1 MAAIKQLSLRINS
14 TKSIEKIT
22 SSMKMVAA
30 SKLRGD
36 ERRMNECRPFF
47 GSIVKAVMPDADFP
61 REVSDDPEDR
71 LPTLPN
77 AEGERY
83 AFVAASSDRGLCG
96 AVNSFCVKAIVKA
109 VEDVEAAGSASYTIS
124 TFGEKCRSQLERN
137 PLAANNMYK
146 TMDEIYL
153 NPLNFTQT
161 CALTE
166 RLLEQDYTDGVIAFN
181 RFKSAIAYDTSL
193 LQLPA
198 FAPKGEEATDEDD
211 GTPANLKDYEFEPED
226 RQDALANL
234 REWATASVVY
244 GALIENAASEQSARM
259 SAMDNASKN
268 AAEMIESL
276 TLKFNRARQ
285 AAITTELIEIISGA
299 SALED

>member
-14 TKSIEKIT
+14 TKSIQKIT

-36 ERRMNECRPFF
+36 EMRMNAARPFF
-47 GSIVKAVMPDADFP
+47 GSIVNAVMPEADYP

-71 LPTLPN
+71 LPKLPN

-96 AVNSFCVKAIVKA
+96 AVNSFCVKAVVKA
-109 VEDVEAAGSASYTIS
+109 VEDVDAAGGSYTVTS
-124 TFGEKCRSQLERN
+124 FGEKCRSQLERN
-137 PLAANNMYK
+137 PLAQGSMYK
-146 TMDEIYL
+146 ALDEIYL
-153 NPLNFTQT
+153 NPLNFSQT
-161 CALTE
+161 CAMTE
-166 RLLEQDYTDGVIAFN
+166 RLLEQDYTDGVVCFN

-198 FAPKGEEATDEDD
+198 FAPKGEEPTDEDD
-211 GTPANLKDYEFEPED
+211 GTPENLKEYEFEPED

-234 REWATASVVY
+234 REWATASVVF
-244 GALIENAASEQSARM
+244 GAMIENAASEQSARM

-268 AAEMIESL
+268 ASEMIESL

-299 SALED
+299 SALEG